1 MVPSA
6 SKTLFSYLN
15 WKELCQ
21 CFQERTNSTPGQDEL
36 QQQDGVNNPKNTNE
50 RNKQSN
56 LTTDNATTTTTPTQ
70 AQDTINV
77 RTCEEVSMNI
87 HFSFQNWIE
96 L

>member
-21 CFQERTNSTPGQDEL
+21 CFQERTNSTPGQGEL
-36 QQQDGVNNPKNTNE
+36 QQQDGVNNPKNKNE

-56 LTTDNATTTTTPTQ
+56 LTIDSATTTTTPTQ
-70 AQDTINV
+70 AQDTIDV
-77 RTCEEVSMNI
+77 RTSEEVSMNI
-87 HFSFQNWIE
+87 RFSFQNWIE

>member
-6 SKTLFSYLN
+6 SKPLFSYLN

-21 CFQERTNSTPGQDEL
+21 CFQDEL
-36 QQQDGVNNPKNTNE
+36 KQQDGVNNPKNKNE

-56 LTTDNATTTTTPTQ
+56 LTTDSATTTTTPTQ
-70 AQDTINV
+70 AQDTIDV
-77 RTCEEVSMNI
+77 RTSEEVSMNI

>member
-36 QQQDGVNNPKNTNE
+36 QQQDGVNNPKNKNE

-56 LTTDNATTTTTPTQ
+56 LTTDSATTTTTPTQ
-70 AQDTINV
+70 AQDTIDV
-77 RTCEEVSMNI
+77 RTSEEVSMNI